1 MSITKFTG
9 SFLPC
14 KQPLQTRSFGTLHPL
29 ATDNGLHSISLN
41 SPPPQPMLL
50 QLDQQLTLWLN
61 GSQSLYLD
69 QLAWTATQT
78 ATWIPL
84 SILLFY
90 LIIRNNDL
98 PGIGGTLLALGL
110 CILLADQMASTVF
123 KPWVGRFRPTNDP
136 SLMYAVDVVNGYRGG
151 KFGFFSSHAANTMAI
166 ATFLSLLVRQKSL
179 SLWLYSWALL
189 NCWTRVYLGVH
200 YIGDLL
206 TGTLWGLFVGWVV
219 FKLWLRYCPG
229 VSLRRERNALRM
241 QFTAGGYSL
250 GSVHLLIAG
259 IALSYLFI
267 ALRSLFV

>member
-1 MSITKFTG
+1 MDS
-9 SFLPC
+9 
-14 KQPLQTRSFGTLHPL
+14 H
-29 ATDNGLHSISLN
+29 
-41 SPPPQPMLL
+41 
-50 QLDQQLTLWLN
+50 
-61 GSQSLYLD
+61 
-69 QLAWTATQT
+69 
-78 ATWIPL
+78 PL

-98 PGIGGTLLALGL
+98 PGIGGTPLALGL

-200 YIGDLL
+200 YNAVISPEE
-206 TGTLWGLFVGWVV
+206 
-219 FKLWLRYCPG
+219 KKI
-229 VSLRRERNALRM
+229 VSYPDY
-241 QFTAGGYSL
+241 GKPPKGYSYITSL
-250 GSVHLLIAG
+250 YSGM
-259 IALSYLFI
+259 LFNYYC
-267 ALRSLFV
+267 